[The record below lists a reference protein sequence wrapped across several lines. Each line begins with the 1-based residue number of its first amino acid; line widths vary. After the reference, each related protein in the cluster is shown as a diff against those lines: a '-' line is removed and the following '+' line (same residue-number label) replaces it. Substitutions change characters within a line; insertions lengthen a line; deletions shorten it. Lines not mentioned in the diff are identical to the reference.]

1 MAVFVKL
8 VNGVGYVF
16 STLKNLLTALI
27 IMGCLLIISLF
38 TPIFSAVILSLLNWY
53 PLPNNANVTQS
64 PSAIV
69 LLVGGLTNNQQ
80 NDIIINQFTESR
92 LIEAKKAYDTTLLP
106 IIVSGKDAPWMID
119 WLQRHAVM
127 WVVPEKNSFNTCQ
140 NAKFTAETI
149 SVKNVVLV
157 TDAYHM
163 NRSRRQFA
171 LNNIATVPRIAPL
184 NKPTDWYHLDQ
195 NLQHSRRAMYELLA
209 FSRDLIR
216 PQYECQPSKY

>member
-1 MAVFVKL
+1 MAK
-8 VNGVGYVF
+8 
-16 STLKNLLTALI
+16 
-27 IMGCLLIISLF
+27 
-38 TPIFSAVILSLLNWY
+38 
-53 PLPNNANVTQS
+53 
-64 PSAIV
+64 
-69 LLVGGLTNNQQ
+69 
-80 NDIIINQFTESR
+80 
-92 LIEAKKAYDTTLLP
+92 
-106 IIVSGKDAPWMID
+106 
-119 WLQRHAVM
+119 WLQKKGIM
-127 WVVPEKNSFNTCQ
+127 WVVAEKNSFNTCQ